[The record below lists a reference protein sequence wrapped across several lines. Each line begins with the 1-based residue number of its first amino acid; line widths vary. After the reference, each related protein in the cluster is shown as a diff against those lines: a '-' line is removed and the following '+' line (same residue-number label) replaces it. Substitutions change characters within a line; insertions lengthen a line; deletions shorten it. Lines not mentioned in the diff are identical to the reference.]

1 MGKPPAAKVAGGFS
15 VSGVVMEVVLGA
27 LMDWLD
33 RRLARRALLKW
44 ALLAVV
50 FGFGCWLAYLEW
62 SA

>member
-15 VSGVVMEVVLGA
+15 VLAVVMEIVLGA

-44 ALLAVV
+44 VLLAVV
-50 FGFGCWLAYLEW
+50 FGVGCWLAYLEW
-62 SA
+62 SV